1 MDNTPND
8 REDPSATAPTLDA
21 LPRELTPQ
29 TASGDSSSEQS
40 QAAPVA
46 VVEGAGPELTRET
59 ETLLR
64 RRLRIAA
71 ILLFAGFVVFLIKF
85 IVYSDP
91 ACPMPTGFL
100 VFHTMVT
107 AVLGLMSVLLCHRC
121 SIPLRYLRPAELIVF
136 GLPAA
141 YFLNVQYLVTLES
154 CRTGRVEF
162 IEGFWLVL
170 MYTYALFIPNT
181 LGRAAV
187 VIGLLAATP
196 LGLTLYMRWTFP
208 EVAEWVTWDTFS
220 GITLLFIMS
229 AVGSVFGVD
238 TIGTLRRE
246 AFEARQVGQY
256 RLKQR
261 IGAGGMGEVYLAE
274 HQLMKRPCVIKLIRP
289 DRAGDPKTLARFQRE
304 VRATAKLSHWNTIEI
319 FDYGSTDS
327 GTFYYVMEYLPGMSL
342 VELVN
347 RYGPMPPER
356 VVHLVRQVCDALS
369 EAHAA
374 GLIHRDIKP
383 GNIFAALRGGV
394 HDVAKLLDFGLVK
407 PIIDEQAIHLT
418 ADGAITGSPLY
429 MSPEQAVGDGDPD
442 ARSDIYSLGA
452 VTYFLLAGR
461 PPFTANKP
469 LKILFAHAHDK
480 VVPPSKHHEGIP
492 ADLERIVLQC
502 LAKKPDDRFPDA
514 ATLAEALDAC
524 EAAGR
529 WTRHDAARWWQEQ
542 DAETTV

>member
-1 MDNTPND
+1 MDNPPND

-21 LPRELTPQ
+21 LPRELTPGGV
-29 TASGDSSSEQS
+29 SGDSSSEQG

-59 ETLLR
+59 EILLR

-71 ILLFAGFVVFLIKF
+71 LLLFAGFVVFLVKF
-85 IVYSDP
+85 SVYSDP
-91 ACPMPTGFL
+91 ARPMPTGFL
-100 VFHTMVT
+100 AFHVVVA
-107 AVLGLMSVLLCHRC
+107 AVLGLMSVFLCHRC
-121 SIPLRYLRPAELIVF
+121 SIPLRYLRPAEWIVF

-154 CRTGRVEF
+154 CRTGRFEF
-162 IEGFWLVL
+162 IGGFWLVL

-181 LGRAAV
+181 LGRAAI

-196 LGLTLYMRWTFP
+196 LGLILYMRWTFP
-208 EVAEWVTWDTFS
+208 EVAEGVTWDAFS

-229 AVGSVFGVD
+229 TVGSVFGVD

-319 FDYGSTDS
+319 FDYGSTDN

-480 VVPPSKHHEGIP
+480 VVPPSKYRQNIP

-529 WTRHDAARWWQEQ
+529 WTRQDAARWWQEQ